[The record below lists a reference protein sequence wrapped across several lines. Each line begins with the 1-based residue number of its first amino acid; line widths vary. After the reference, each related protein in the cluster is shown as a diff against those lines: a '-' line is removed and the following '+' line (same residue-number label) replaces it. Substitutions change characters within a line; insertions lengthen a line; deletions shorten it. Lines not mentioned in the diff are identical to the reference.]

1 MTSAPMNIRPLDI
14 RPLTPDRWQDLE
26 TLFGPRGAS
35 GGCWCMWWRQTRAEF
50 EEKKGEENKRA
61 FRGIV
66 ASGQIPGLLAYVD
79 GRPAGWCAVQP
90 RDAFSK
96 LDRSRTLKRVDEQP
110 VWSVVC
116 FFVARPYRRRGLTT
130 ALLQAA
136 VRHAVDHGAR
146 IVEGYPVDPGE
157 GGMPDPWVFT
167 GLVSAFRDAG
177 FVEVA
182 RRSPTR
188 PIMRYVA
195 PDA

>member
-1 MTSAPMNIRPLDI
+1 MIDALDV

-35 GGCWCMWWRQTRAEF
+35 DGCWCMWWRQTRAEF

-90 RDAFSK
+90 RDAYAR

-116 FFVARPYRRRGLTT
+116 FFVAKAYRRRGLTT
-130 ALLQAA
+130 ALLEAA
-136 VRHAVDHGAR
+136 VRYAVAHGAR

-157 GGMPDPWVFT
+157 GGTPDPWAYT
-167 GLVSAFRDAG
+167 GLVSAFRNAG

-182 RRSPTR
+182 RHSPGR

-195 PDA
+195 ADA